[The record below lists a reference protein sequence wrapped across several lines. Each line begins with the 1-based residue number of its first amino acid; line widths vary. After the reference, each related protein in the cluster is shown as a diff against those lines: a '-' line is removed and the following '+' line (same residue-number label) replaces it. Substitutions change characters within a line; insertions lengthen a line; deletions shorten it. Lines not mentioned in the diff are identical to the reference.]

1 MNTENIELLKDTK
14 FNEENFF
21 NLEEDDRNMLFWY
34 TELCKQLI
42 ECNDL
47 FRVYKYNLEK
57 LAFSYNLYYNGTFE
71 PIAQTDNDDFICINS
86 LVSGILSSAYN
97 LISSLELTEKI
108 FSDFFTE
115 KTVFKKNY
123 ISKVY
128 EKSFS
133 YRLCYFLRNFSQHG
147 HLAVS
152 HDNGNKF
159 CFDIGRILCTKHF
172 NFNKKTET
180 ELVKI
185 EKEIYEKAQRTPK
198 ISIVGTLILYNNDI
212 SEIYK
217 GFFDFFESLHESMV
231 IKIEDIIKN
240 KGTVNIEGSKY
251 FLFYDSNKTAHGI
264 LISPDPINDFNKYKK
279 EAKKNLEGAK
289 QWKNELYKNSKK
301 SFDL

>member
-14 FNEENFF
+14 FNEESFF
-21 NLEEDDRNMLFWY
+21 NLEEDEIDILLWY

-57 LAFSYNLYYNGTFE
+57 LAFSYKLYYNGTFE
-71 PIAQTDNDDFICINS
+71 PAAQTDNDDFICINS

-115 KTVFKKNY
+115 KAVFKKNY

-172 NFNKKTET
+172 NFNKNTEM

-185 EKEIYEKAQRTPK
+185 GEEIYEKAQRTPK

-212 SEIYK
+212 SKIYK
-217 GFFDFFESLHESMV
+217 DFFDFFENLHELIVMKV
-231 IKIEDIIKN
+231 GDIIKDKDN
-240 KGTVNIEGSKY
+240 VNIDGIEY
-251 FLFYDSNKTAHGI
+251 FQFYDSNKTAHVI
-264 LISPDPINDFNKYKK
+264 QISSDPINDFNKYKK
-279 EAKKNLEGAK
+279 EAKKNLEDAK